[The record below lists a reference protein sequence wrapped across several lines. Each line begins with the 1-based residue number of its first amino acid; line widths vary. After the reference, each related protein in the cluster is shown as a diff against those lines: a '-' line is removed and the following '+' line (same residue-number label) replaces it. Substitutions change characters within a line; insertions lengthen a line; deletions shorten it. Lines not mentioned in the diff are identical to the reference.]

1 MSDRWC
7 FLDGLMF
14 GFTASVTLWADLA
27 PAEVAMVLAVMFGA
41 ALITLVP
48 DRVSNAGVRP

>member
-14 GFTASVTLWADLA
+14 GFTASVALWTDLA
-27 PAEVAMVLAVMFGA
+27 PAEVGMVLAAVFGA

-48 DRVSNAGVRP
+48 ERVSDAGVRP